1 MKIWIKR
8 LVRWLARY
16 NRAWLIIEALLVRP
30 AEFAKSARRDV
41 RLASSV
47 SRIDFPTSCDA
58 ILADLTVRSGP
69 LRGMCYPEARSTGSA
84 LVPKILGCYE
94 RELHEVFE
102 EVCQQ
107 RNSAIV
113 DIGCAEGYYAVG
125 LAMRLPHASVHAFDT
140 NQGARDL
147 CQAMARKN
155 GVLDRLTVKGLCEVD
170 ALKEISFG
178 ERAFI
183 ISDCVG
189 CERHLFTE
197 ELAKLLAH
205 HDLLIEVHDFVDSTI
220 SSYLSALFNETHL
233 INVIESVSDTVK
245 ACLYYSA
252 EISECGIEVRRQLF
266 AENRPQVMEWFYL
279 KSRLRKTG

>member
-8 LVRWLARY
+8 LVRWLVRY

-47 SRIDFPTSCDA
+47 SRVDFPTSYDA
-58 ILADLTVRSGP
+58 ILADLAVRSGP
-69 LRGMCYPEARSTGSA
+69 FRGMRYPEARSTGSA
-84 LVPKILGCYE
+84 SVPKILGCYE

-107 RNSAIV
+107 SYSTVV

-125 LAMRLPHASVHAFDT
+125 LAMRLPHASVYAFDT
-140 NQGARDL
+140 DRGARDL

-155 GVLDRLTVKGLCEVD
+155 GVLDRLTVKGLCDFD

-183 ISDCVG
+183 ISDCEG

-197 ELAKLLAH
+197 ELARLLSH

-220 SSYLSALFNETHL
+220 SSYLSTLFNETHL

-245 ACLYYSA
+245 ACSYYSA
-252 EISECGIEVRRQLF
+252 ETIACSIDVRRQLF

-279 KSRLRKTG
+279 KSRFGQTG